1 MTEWRLLLI
10 MRTLVVWGAGRIGRG
25 FTADLFH
32 EPHWHTVFVD
42 IDARLIRLLNER
54 RAYTIFKAQSG
65 GVSRTLIN
73 GGFSALHT
81 SERAALESLFEK
93 DSLLVDV
100 AVPRESLEQA
110 ADMIAPLIAHRSRIN
125 PAPMDFMMNVNMT
138 LPNAAFAMLLEQRL
152 TGDAF
157 IYYKNNVGIST
168 ASAMCISPFAA
179 APMLHSDP
187 LALLNNGYAE
197 MAVGR
202 QAFRGALPDVPHIR
216 LSDDIQAE
224 EIRRLCTLN
233 MAHAL
238 CCYLGVKKGY
248 RTVIEAVTD
257 PELRSVLKAAL
268 EEASLGLQGT
278 YGFSAEAMA
287 AWRGVILELLDN
299 PYINDDL
306 SRLGTDTRRKLS
318 ASDRLCGP
326 ALMCLSAGGQP
337 RAIARAIRAGF
348 DYEADDAGTRYVR
361 SWVATHG
368 LPSAVREICRL
379 TPCDKLYQM
388 ILDSD
393 E

>member
-1 MTEWRLLLI
+1 

-32 EPHWHTVFVD
+32 EPHWRTVFVD
-42 IDARLIRLLNER
+42 VDAHLIRLLNER

-65 GVSRTLIN
+65 GISRTLIA

-81 SERAALESLFEK
+81 HETDALRTLFEE
-93 DSLLVDV
+93 DGLLVDV
-100 AVPRESLEQA
+100 AVPKESLEQV
-110 ADMIAPLIAHRSRIN
+110 ADMIAPLIAHRARVN
-125 PAPMDFMMNVNMT
+125 PTPVDFMMNVNMT
-138 LPNAAFAMLLEQRL
+138 LPNAAFSMQLEQRL
-152 TGDAF
+152 TGEAF
-157 IYYKNNVGIST
+157 IYYKNNVGVST
-168 ASAMCISPFAA
+168 ASAMCISPLATEA
-179 APMLHSDP
+179 MLREDP

-202 QAFRGALPDVPHIR
+202 QAFRGALPGVPRIR

-224 EIRRLCTLN
+224 EIRRLYTLN

-238 CCYLGVKKGY
+238 CCYLGVKRGY
-248 RTVIEAVTD
+248 KTVIETVQD
-257 PELRSVLKAAL
+257 IELRDTLRCAL
-268 EEASLGLQGT
+268 EEASIGLQKVC
-278 YGFSAEAMA
+278 GFSAEAMA

-306 SRLGTDTRRKLS
+306 SRLGADTRRKLS

-348 DYEADDAGTRYVR
+348 DYDGGDAGTRYVR
-361 SWVATHG
+361 SWVAMHG
-368 LPSAVREICRL
+368 LSSAVREFCRL

>member
-1 MTEWRLLLI
+1 M
-10 MRTLVVWGAGRIGRG
+10 WGAGRIGRG

-32 EPHWHTVFVD
+32 EPHWRTVFVD

-65 GVSRTLIN
+65 GVSRTLIE

-81 SERAALESLFEK
+81 DETAALETLFEENG
-93 DSLLVDV
+93 LLVDI
-100 AVPRESLEQA
+100 AVPRESLEQV
-110 ADMIAPLIAHRSRIN
+110 ADMIAPLIAHRARVN
-125 PAPMDFMMNVNMT
+125 PAPMDFMMNVNT
-138 LPNAAFAMLLEQRL
+138 ALPNAAFAMLLEQRL
-152 TGDAF
+152 TGEAF
-157 IYYKNNVGIST
+157 IYYKNNVGVST
-168 ASAMCISPFAA
+168 AAALCISPFATEA
-179 APMLHSDP
+179 MLREDP

-202 QAFRGALPDVPHIR
+202 QAFKGALPGVPRIR

-224 EIRRLCTLN
+224 EIRRLYTLN

-248 RTVIEAVTD
+248 RTVLEAVRD
-257 PELRSVLKAAL
+257 SELRGVLKRAL
-268 EEASLGLQGT
+268 EEASMGLQAV

-299 PYINDDL
+299 PYINDNL

-348 DYEADDAGTRYVR
+348 DYEDNDAGTRYVR

-393 E
+393 EKLLSQRASRRRVP

>member
-1 MTEWRLLLI
+1 M
-10 MRTLVVWGAGRIGRG
+10 
-25 FTADLFH
+25 
-32 EPHWHTVFVD
+32 FVD
-42 IDARLIRLLNER
+42 IDAPLIRLLNER
-54 RAYTIFKAQSG
+54 HAYTIFKAQSG
-65 GVSRTLIN
+65 GVSRTRID

-81 SERAALESLFEK
+81 DETDALKALFEE
-93 DSLLVDV
+93 DGLLVDV
-100 AVPRESLEQA
+100 AVPREALEQV
-110 ADMIAPLIAHRSRIN
+110 ADMVAPLIAHRAHVN
-125 PAPMDFMMNVNMT
+125 PTPMDFMMNVNMT
-138 LPNAAFAMLLEQRL
+138 LPNAAFAMHLEQRL
-152 TGDAF
+152 TGEAF

-179 APMLHSDP
+179 DAMLHEDP

-202 QAFRGALPDVPHIR
+202 QAFRGALPDVPRIR

-224 EIRRLCTLN
+224 EIRRLYTLN

-238 CCYLGVKKGY
+238 CCYLGVKKGC
-248 RTVIEAVTD
+248 RTVLEAVKD
-257 PELRSVLKAAL
+257 PELRGVLKCAL
-268 EEASLGLQGT
+268 EEASKGLQGVC
-278 YGFSAEAMA
+278 GFSAEAMA

-348 DYEADDAGTRYVR
+348 DYEGEDAGTRYVR

-368 LPSAVREICRL
+368 LPSAVQEICRL
-379 TPCDKLYQM
+379 TPCDRLYQM

-393 E
+393 

>member
-1 MTEWRLLLI
+1 MT

-32 EPHWHTVFVD
+32 EPHWRTVFVD
-42 IDARLIRLLNER
+42 IDASLIRLLNEKCS
-54 RAYTIFKAQSG
+54 YSIFKAQSG
-65 GVSRTLIN
+65 GISRTLIE

-81 SERAALESLFEK
+81 SETDALKTLFEE
-93 DSLLVDV
+93 DGLLVDV
-100 AVPRESLEQA
+100 AVPKESLEQV
-110 ADMIAPLIAHRSRIN
+110 ADMIAPLIAHRSLVN
-125 PAPMDFMMNVNMT
+125 PTPMDFMMNVNMT

-152 TGDAF
+152 TGEAF

-168 ASAMCISPFAA
+168 ASAMCISPFATNA
-179 APMLHSDP
+179 MMRDDP
-187 LALLNNGYAE
+187 LALLNNGYTE

-202 QAFRGALPDVPHIR
+202 QAFKGALPDVPRIR
-216 LSDDIQAE
+216 LSNDIQAE
-224 EIRRLCTLN
+224 EVRRLYTLN

-248 RTVIEAVTD
+248 TTVLEAVKD
-257 PELRSVLKAAL
+257 PELRAILKCAL
-268 EEASLGLQGT
+268 EEASLGLQGA
-278 YGFSAEAMA
+278 YSFSAEAMA

-306 SRLGTDTRRKLS
+306 PRLGADTRRKLS

-326 ALMCLSAGGQP
+326 ALMCLSAGGEP
-337 RAIARAIRAGF
+337 RAIVRAIHAGF
-348 DYEADDAGTRYVR
+348 DYDDDSAGTRYVR

-379 TPCDKLYQM
+379 SPCDKLYQM

-393 E
+393 

>member
-1 MTEWRLLLI
+1 MI

-32 EPHWHTVFVD
+32 EPHWRTVFVD
-42 IDARLIRLLNER
+42 IDARLVRLLNER
-54 RAYTIFKAQSG
+54 RAYTIFKAQSS
-65 GVSRTLIN
+65 GVSRTLIE

-81 SERAALESLFEK
+81 GETDALKALFEE
-93 DSLLVDV
+93 DGLLVDV
-100 AVPRESLEQA
+100 AVPREALEQV
-110 ADMIAPLIAHRSRIN
+110 ADMIAPLIAHRALVN
-125 PAPMDFMMNVNMT
+125 PAPMDFMMNVNIA
-138 LPNAAFAMLLEQRL
+138 LSNAAFSMLLEQRL
-152 TGDAF
+152 TGEAF
-157 IYYKNNVGIST
+157 IYYKNNVGVGA
-168 ASAMCISPFAA
+168 ASSMCISPFATEA
-179 APMLHSDP
+179 MLRDDP

-197 MAVGR
+197 TAVGR
-202 QAFRGALPDVPHIR
+202 QAFRGDPPDLPRVR

-224 EIRRLCTLN
+224 EIRRLYTLN

-238 CCYLGVKKGY
+238 CCYLGVKRGHK
-248 RTVIEAVTD
+248 TVIEAVRD
-257 PELRSVLKAAL
+257 PELRNALKCAL
-268 EEASLGLQGT
+268 EEASVGLQCGC
-278 YGFSAEAMA
+278 GFSAEAMA

-299 PYINDDL
+299 SYINDDL
-306 SRLGTDTRRKLS
+306 SRLGADTRRKLS

-326 ALMCLSAGGQP
+326 ALMCLSAGGEP

-348 DYEADDAGTRYVR
+348 DYDGGDAGTRYVR

-393 E
+393 